1 MKYTKT
7 RGLDINTG
15 EVVYGTAIYFP
26 SDFCVIAPLNPAGK
40 WLMVDPNGKWHIVDP
55 DSLAPLIGIDAR
67 GTEIYDGDIVDYYY
81 EYDEDGLEQEYP
93 ISADLSVTFND
104 ENGNAYSRPKRF
116 KAML

>member
-1 MKYTKT
+1 MKLTKT
-7 RGLDINTG
+7 RGRDINTG
-15 EVVYGTAIYFP
+15 EVVYGLAICFP
-26 SDFCVIAPLNPAGK
+26 SDICIIAPLDPA
-40 WLMVDPNGKWHIVDP
+40 GKWHIVDP

-67 GTEIYDGDIVDYYY
+67 GKEIYDGDIVDYYY

-104 ENGNAYSRPKRF
+104 ENGNAYSRPKGF